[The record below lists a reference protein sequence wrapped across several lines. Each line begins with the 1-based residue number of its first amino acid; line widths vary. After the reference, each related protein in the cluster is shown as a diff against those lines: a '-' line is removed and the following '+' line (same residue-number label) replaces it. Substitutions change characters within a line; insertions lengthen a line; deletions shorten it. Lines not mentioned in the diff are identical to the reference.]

1 MKSHYYYALPLVE
14 WSHIIMQGM
23 VMNLYSYVGLINYAY
38 LKTEWQVILEDG
50 VLFVGLEV

>member
-1 MKSHYYYALPLVE
+1 
-14 WSHIIMQGM
+14 
-23 VMNLYSYVGLINYAY
+23 MNLYSYVGLINYAY